1 MHEKTGVTQTELAAL
16 TGLQPSTVFRIF
28 AVLEKKGMIRNGGP
42 GTAAEDRRG
51 RRPLRYSLNPE
62 AACSIGVDLSTYGA
76 AVLLFDFTGAAA
88 ARESLR
94 FPPGIRAEA
103 AVEKTLRVIGKVLE
117 SAGVRRESLL
127 GIGVGV
133 PGVVDIED
141 GRVVKYARFPGMAG
155 YPLREIIEKRF
166 GVPVHVHNNTS
177 LIAFAECRYG
187 PAGGAHSI
195 LAFLLRAGVG
205 AAYINDGRI
214 YVSQGK
220 TAFEAGHIL
229 SGLAASAETALEDL
243 LSENAVLRRVKAAV
257 PELRGWPDLLRGIK
271 KKDPRIAG
279 ALSGAA
285 EVLARA
291 VRNIGVLLNPESVL
305 IITRFAGL
313 SAYFSAAVAVH
324 LEAASRDNLL
334 DIRRIIPLA
343 YDPEKAARGAADL
356 VFDGYF
362 AGN

>member
-1 MHEKTGVTQTELAAL
+1 M

-28 AVLEKKGMIRNGGP
+28 AILEKKNIIQNIGP
-42 GTAAEDRRG
+42 GGLTEDRKG
-51 RRPLRYSLNPE
+51 RRPVRYTLNPE
-62 AACSIGVDLSTYGA
+62 AAFAAGVDLSTYGA
-76 AVLLFDFTGAAA
+76 AILLFDFTGAVAA
-88 ARESLR
+88 KEKIR
-94 FPPGIRAEA
+94 FRNGIGAGK
-103 AVEKTLRVIGKVLE
+103 AVEKTLLGITKVLE
-117 SAGVRRESLL
+117 TARVGPGALL

-133 PGVVDIED
+133 PGVVDIEE

-177 LIAFAECRYG
+177 LIAFSEYRYG
-187 PAGGAHSI
+187 PAGGEHSI

-243 LSENAVLRRVKAAV
+243 LSEDAVLRRVKAVV
-257 PELRGWPDLLRGIK
+257 PELRGWPDLLRGIE
-271 KKDPRIAG
+271 KKDPRIAE

-343 YDPEKAARGAADL
+343 YDSEKAARGAADL
-356 VFDGYF
+356 VFDRYF
-362 AGN
+362 ART